1 MTRSSWKSPFVHN
14 DFIEQHRLLRG
25 NPEIILFNR
34 ATLLTEEMV
43 GMRIQVY
50 NGNRFFTL
58 LVDAD
63 MLGHYVGEFAPTRKK
78 LVAKKKNK

>member
-1 MTRSSWKSPFVHN
+1 
-14 DFIEQHRLLRG
+14 
-25 NPEIILFNR
+25 
-34 ATLLTEEMV
+34 MV